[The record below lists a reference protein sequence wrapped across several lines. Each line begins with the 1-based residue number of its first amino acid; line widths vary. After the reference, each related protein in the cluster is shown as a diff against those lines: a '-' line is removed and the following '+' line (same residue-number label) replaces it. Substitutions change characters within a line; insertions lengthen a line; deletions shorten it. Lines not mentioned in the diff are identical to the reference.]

1 MRANGAH
8 RAAWIMIAAHCRED
22 ASEAKETTRQ
32 GSVQSC
38 PTPTVNLLVVW
49 LVRVTVTHNR
59 AGRHCWPRHI
69 MVGPLLPNSVSSLL
83 SSLQQALNSSNQ
95 FFVFVSFLPPLF
107 FLFSIIELCSIDLLF
122 ANHIPHNQTKKHP
135 QINTSISCRSTNPLI
150 PNPRLRL
157 FLIKQFL
164 VYLLASTSLL
174 FQRNE
179 FRSSIRS
186 SSINF
191 QYQITGN

>member
-22 ASEAKETTRQ
+22 TSEAKETTRQ

-107 FLFSIIELCSIDLLF
+107 FLFSIIELCSIDLF
-122 ANHIPHNQTKKHP
+122 
-135 QINTSISCRSTNPLI
+135 CRSTNPLI